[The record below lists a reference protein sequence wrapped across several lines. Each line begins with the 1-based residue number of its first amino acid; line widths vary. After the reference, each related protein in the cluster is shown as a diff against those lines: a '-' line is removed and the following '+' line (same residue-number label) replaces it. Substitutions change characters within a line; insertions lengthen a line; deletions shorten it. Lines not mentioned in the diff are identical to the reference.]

1 MSSMRSNYRESTVS
15 SKEGKRV
22 RIETM
27 EPINNPITVED
38 AKALISPSRAA
49 LQTPQQNLMRKY
61 RFAIT
66 RSRNAKIVAKKDGLR
81 EVTA

>member
-27 EPINNPITVED
+27 EPLNNPITVED

-49 LQTPQQNLMRKY
+49 LQTPQ
-61 RFAIT
+61 
-66 RSRNAKIVAKKDGLR
+66 
-81 EVTA
+81 